1 MPSLDRSLVKHP
13 LPMKPGLKPHKQPP
27 WKMVSD
33 VINYVKDEIK
43 QLLEYIFI
51 KPIRYTK

>member
-1 MPSLDRSLVKHP
+1 
-13 LPMKPGLKPHKQPP
+13 
-27 WKMVSD
+27 MVSD

-51 KPIRYTK
+51 KPIRYTKWISKLVLVLKRISNQG